1 MENCK
6 LSDTLELRIY
16 NKLVF
21 LYGKERAEKYLEKF
35 VYLIHE
41 YKKRLP
47 DNVKNI
53 KSWFDQ
59 QDIVLIT
66 YGDQFIS
73 SDGNST
79 LHNLNAFLTENYKN
93 IINSV
98 HILPFYP
105 YSSDDG
111 FSVIDY
117 WQVNKELGSWADII
131 SLSKGFNIM
140 FDAVV
145 NHISSESSWF
155 QEYLKGNPEYSNFF
169 IEVNESQDLSSV
181 TRPRALP
188 LLTRFRQLETDK
200 FIWTTFS
207 DDQIDINYANPEVL
221 LKVTELILFYVSMG
235 ASMLRLDAIGYL
247 WKRFHTTCINLE
259 ETHTIVRF
267 LRDITDA
274 VNPGIKIVTETNIPH
289 KENISYFGNG
299 FDEAHMVYQFALPP
313 LVMHSFFRGTASYLI
328 DWADQLEFP
337 SDNTTYFNFLASHDG
352 IGVMPVKGILP
363 DEEIQEL
370 CKLAVNR
377 GGHVSYKNN
386 TDGSASPYE
395 LNIVYFNA
403 IANPK
408 DNADR
413 QIDMFLCAH
422 AIMLSMKGVPGIYIH
437 SLLGSQNY
445 SKGVENSGRNR
456 SINREK
462 FQISQLEEEL
472 NRADSHRSRIVQ
484 KMKDILAVRA
494 EHKAFHPN
502 GEQKII
508 KINSKVF
515 SMLRCAPDLTEAILC
530 LHNVSG
536 EKQCIEIKLED
547 SMSGNYTD
555 ILSGQ
560 NIEAEDNTLKIVLG
574 EYQAAWYRKNN

>member
-21 LYGKERAEKYLEKF
+21 LYGKERAEKNLEKF
-35 VYLIHE
+35 IYLIHE

-53 KSWFDQ
+53 KGWFDQ

-66 YGDQFIS
+66 YGDQFLS
-73 SDGNST
+73 SDGNSP

-117 WQVNKELGSWADII
+117 WQVNKELGSWAEIN

-155 QEYLKGNPEYSNFF
+155 QEYLKGNPEYKDFF
-169 IEVNESQDLSSV
+169 IEVNEGQDLSSV

-188 LLTRFRQLETDK
+188 LLTRFCQLEK
-200 FIWTTFS
+200 EKLIWTTFS

-221 LKVTELILFYVSMG
+221 LKITELILFYVSMG

-247 WKRFHTTCINLE
+247 WKKFNTTCINLE

-299 FDEAHMVYQFALPP
+299 YDEAQMVYQFALPP
-313 LVMHSFFRGTASYLI
+313 LVMHSFFRGTARYLI

-337 SDNTTYFNFLASHDG
+337 SEKTTYFNFLASHDG

-363 DEEIQEL
+363 DAEIQEL
-370 CKLAVNR
+370 CKVAVKR

-386 TDGSASPYE
+386 PDGSTSPYE

-403 IANPK
+403 IANPEENK
-408 DNADR
+408 ER

-445 SKGVENSGRNR
+445 NKGVENTGRYR

-462 FQISQLEEEL
+462 FQISELEEEL
-472 NRADSHRSRIVQ
+472 NRTGSHRSQIIQ
-484 KMKDILAVRA
+484 KMKDMLAARTA
-494 EHKAFHPN
+494 HKAFHPN
-502 GEQKII
+502 SEQKII
-508 KINSKVF
+508 KTNSRIF
-515 SMLRCAPDLTEAILC
+515 SMLRCSPDMTEIILC
-530 LHNVSG
+530 LHNVSN
-536 EKQCIEIKLED
+536 EKQFIEIKLED
-547 SMSGNYTD
+547 SMAGKYVD
-555 ILSGQ
+555 VLSGKVMV
-560 NIEAEDNTLKIVLG
+560 AEDGTLKIMLD
-574 EYQAAWYRKNN
+574 EYQAAWYRKDN